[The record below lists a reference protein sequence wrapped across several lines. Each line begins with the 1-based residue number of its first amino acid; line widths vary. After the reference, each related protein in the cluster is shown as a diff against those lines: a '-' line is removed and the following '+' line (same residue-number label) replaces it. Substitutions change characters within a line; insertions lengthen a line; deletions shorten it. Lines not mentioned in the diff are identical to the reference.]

1 MKTLINLTMRLE
13 DGGIVKDYMYSPITS
28 EQIEE
33 EKKETK
39 YLYGSK
45 VIEIEII
52 KAEFLAASRTA
63 IPILLDALEAA
74 RKALQP
80 LARITFM
87 PETRDDELLCNV
99 GADTIRVSDVKR
111 ARAALI
117 LK

>member
-74 RKALQP
+74 RKARADSIGDIANFE
-80 LARITFM
+80 AR
-87 PETRDDELLCNV
+87 V
-99 GADTIRVSDVKR
+99 AHADTSTK
-111 ARAALI
+111 ALRG
-117 LK
+117 